1 MMTVYYETLLNIANG
16 IGLAF
21 MIVTIVWQVV
31 TLGSKASQIA
41 NVLAAAFLTVVQA
54 GILANNIMNDKSWEI
69 SAFFMLLW
77 LFNVLYK
84 ALVIKIF
91 MNDDDD

>member
-1 MMTVYYETLLNIANG
+1 MTVYYETLLNIANG

-77 LFNVLYK
+77 LFNALYK

>member
-1 MMTVYYETLLNIANG
+1 MTVYYETLLNIANG

>member
-77 LFNVLYK
+77 LFNALYK